1 MTTKLFRLTH
11 QSYGDIIPAP
21 DFQIELG
28 MTSANV
34 YSPDYRAEHEI
45 IQYAN
50 GKLPANWLL
59 KIDTE
64 AEAQCSN
71 PRKMDDGKWA
81 GYWRWQLIQA

>member
-1 MTTKLFRLTH
+1 MTKLHQLTH
-11 QSYGDIIPAP
+11 GTSGYILPAP
-21 DFQIELG
+21 DFQIEY
-28 MTSANV
+28 MDTVVNV

-50 GKLPANWLL
+50 NKLPANWLL

-71 PRKMDDGKWA
+71 PRKIDEGQWV
-81 GYWRWQLIQA
+81 GYWRWQLVKA